1 MNPRLD
7 ARTTA
12 LLLLP
17 PIFWA
22 GNALVG
28 RAVVGQVPPLALSLL
43 RWALAFAVI
52 APFTLPTLWRQRAL
66 LRPWALPLL
75 AISAVGVAAYNS
87 LQYLA
92 LQTSSVLSVT
102 LIAASGPVIT
112 LMVGAL
118 SFGARVSR
126 LQWLGA
132 AVSLAGVLVVVTR
145 GEPARLATL
154 QLAAGDVIMLIATL
168 CWSLYTWL
176 LRRHR
181 PPLALG
187 PFLTAQIGLG
197 TLMILPFA
205 WAEAALTGAR
215 IAWGWPTVGGLLY
228 VALLPSLAAYW
239 AWDRGVARA
248 GPILPMHFAN
258 LTPLFAAALAYA
270 LLAEPIAWYHVL
282 GAGLIVGG
290 IAVANRPTPGKP
302 TIA

>member
-1 MNPRLD
+1 MHTRLD
-7 ARTTA
+7 ARTA
-12 LLLLP
+12 GLLLLP
-17 PIFWA
+17 PVFWA

-28 RAVVGQVPPLALSLL
+28 RALVGQFPPLALSFL

-52 APFTLPTLWRQRAL
+52 APFTLPALWRQRAL
-66 LRPWALPLL
+66 LREWALPLL
-75 AISAVGVAAYNS
+75 AISAVGVGAYNS

-112 LMVGAL
+112 LIVGAL
-118 SFGARVSR
+118 AFRAPVRR

-132 AVSLAGVLVVVTR
+132 AVSLAGVLAVVTR
-145 GEPARLATL
+145 GEPMRLATL
-154 QLAAGDVIMLIATL
+154 QLAAGDVIMLVATL

-176 LRRHR
+176 LRRRR
-181 PPLALG
+181 PPLPLA

-197 TLMILPFA
+197 ALMILPFA

-215 IAWGWPTVGGLLY
+215 IAWGWPTASGLVY

-282 GAGLIVGG
+282 GAALIVGG
-290 IAVANRPTPGKP
+290 IVVANRPAAGK
-302 TIA
+302 